1 LLTEKQLDRYA
12 DVLLWGLKTAR
23 KERFKKGDIIVVRFH
38 LPAVRLAEI
47 LQAKLLQK
55 GLNPVVRLL
64 VTPTMEHNFYAL
76 STARQLTFLPP
87 GEKNFL
93 ARLNGSIMIYA
104 PESLTHL
111 HDIDPRKI
119 ALTARSQKN
128 LRDILNAGE
137 ARGTYSWTL
146 CMFPTPALANH
157 AGLSVEEYARQI
169 VRVCFLNRTSPL
181 AEWQK
186 IFRNAQSIKKRL
198 NSMKVHHYH
207 VESENIDLE
216 ITPGEKRNWVGISGR
231 NIPSFEIFVSP
242 DWRGTRG
249 VFYADQPSFRSGNY
263 VKGVRLEF
271 KNGRAVKISAQAGQD
286 FIRKQLSMDGGANK
300 LGEFSLTD
308 KRFSKIDRFMAN
320 TLFDENYG
328 GKFGNCHVALGSS
341 YANTFSGDAKK
352 LTTALKKKLGFND
365 SALHWDFVNTEK
377 KRVVAHLAS
386 GKKTTVYENGIFHI
400 S

>member
-1 LLTEKQLDRYA
+1 MLTEKQMDRYA

-23 KERFKKGDIIVVRFH
+23 KDRFKKGDIVVVRFN

-47 LQAKLLQK
+47 LQAKLLHK
-55 GLNPVVRLL
+55 GLNPIARLL

-76 STARQLTFLPP
+76 STTRQLTFLPP
-87 GEKNFL
+87 GEKNL
-93 ARLNGSIMIYA
+93 MARLNGSIMVYA

-119 ALTARSQKN
+119 ARTVRSQKN
-128 LRDILNAGE
+128 LRDILNARE

-146 CMFPTPALANH
+146 CMFPTPALATH
-157 AGLSVEEYARQI
+157 AGLSVKEYARQI
-169 VRVCFLNRTSPL
+169 TRACFLNRRSPL
-181 AEWQK
+181 SEWKK
-186 IFRNAQSIKKRL
+186 IFQNAQFIKKWL

-207 VESENIDLE
+207 VESENTDLE

-231 NIPSFEIFVSP
+231 NIPSFEIFISP

-249 VFYADQPSFRSGNY
+249 IFYADQPAFRSGNY
-263 VKGVRLEF
+263 VEGVRLEF
-271 KNGRAVKISAQAGQD
+271 ENGRAVKISAQAGQD
-286 FIRKQLSMDGGANK
+286 FLRKQLSMDSGANR

-308 KRFSKIDRFMAN
+308 KRFSKINRFMAN

-341 YANTFSGDAKK
+341 YANTFDGDATK
-352 LTTALKKKLGFND
+352 LTAALKKKLGFND

-377 KRVVAHLAS
+377 KRVVAHLTS
-386 GKKTTVYENGIFHI
+386 GKKIQVYENGKFTY
-400 S
+400 